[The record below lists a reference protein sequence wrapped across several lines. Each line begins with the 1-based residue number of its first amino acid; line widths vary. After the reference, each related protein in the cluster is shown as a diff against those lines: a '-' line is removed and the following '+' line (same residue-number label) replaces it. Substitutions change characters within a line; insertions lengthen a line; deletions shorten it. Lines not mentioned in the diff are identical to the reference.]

1 MENFPRPVHH
11 PLAEDLS
18 RRQAFL
24 CSITPFQGL
33 PQSEIATVAAN
44 LETETLPP
52 EHVLF
57 AQEETVITHVLLLE
71 RGRLE
76 RTIQANG
83 QVRVEEILET
93 GRIYGGISILYNNGL
108 STSSVRCLE
117 ETTVHWLD
125 RENFFRLCAKNPA
138 FAGHF
143 KATLR
148 EEDKRL
154 APAPAAATGIPD
166 LEAQASFLSA
176 SVTEITQAF
185 PACTGATPIRRA
197 AELMTTSRQS
207 AIMVTDDNGQ
217 PQGIITD
224 FDLRKKVV
232 AGGLNSDT
240 PAAAIM
246 STPLL
251 TVPADTRIFEAMLTM
266 MRRQVKH
273 LGVLRGERMEG
284 MVTERD
290 LLLARTPSPI
300 MLAHGI
306 HTARTTAEIK
316 AGYAQLP
323 ELIEQLIVSGAKA
336 DHLNSIITAFT
347 DAALTRVMEM
357 ALESAGP
364 PPAPFA
370 FLLFG
375 SEGRREQTLKT
386 DQDNAIVFDDVPPE
400 AEQDVRDYFLSLG
413 TRVCD
418 DLHAIGQTH
427 CENNIMAKNPEWCQP
442 LHQWQL
448 YYRRW
453 VASDDPDRLLN
464 ANIFFDFRLGYG
476 QEGLCKT
483 LHETLFEQLA
493 EYSGFLRHMAR
504 NTVSFKPPLGFFG
517 NFVLEE
523 RSDRKGGL
531 DIKSAM
537 RLVVDFARIYAM
549 QGHIRETGTIK
560 RLGMIH
566 AQNGLDRKEHDELVH
581 AYEYLMFQRLK
592 HQARRITRDGST
604 PDNYLRPGDL
614 TQIEQQ
620 SLKEAFK
627 CIRIAQAKMRLD
639 FFLNFP

>member
-11 PLAEDLS
+11 PLAEDLG

-57 AQEETVITHVLLLE
+57 AQDETVITHVLLLE

-93 GRIYGGISILYNNGL
+93 GRIYGGISILYNNGI

-125 RENFFRLCAKNPA
+125 RENFFRLCAKHPA

-148 EEDKRL
+148 EEDKLL
-154 APAPAAATGIPD
+154 APAPVATTGIPD

-176 SVTEITQAF
+176 SVKGITQAF

-224 FDLRKKVV
+224 YDLRKKVV

-290 LLLARTPSPI
+290 LFLASTPSPDHPGARHPHRPDCGDQGR
-300 MLAHGI
+300 LCPTAAADRATDRRRRQGRPPQRHHHRLYRCGHDSASWRWPKGI
-306 HTARTTAEIK
+306 
-316 AGYAQLP
+316 P
-323 ELIEQLIVSGAKA
+323 
-336 DHLNSIITAFT
+336 
-347 DAALTRVMEM
+347 
-357 ALESAGP
+357 GP

-386 DQDNAIVFDDVPPE
+386 DQDNAIVFEDVPVE
-400 AEQDVRDYFLSLG
+400 KEQGSGPIFSLG

-418 DLHAIGQTH
+418 DG
-427 CENNIMAKNPEWCQP
+427 
-442 LHQWQL
+442 
-448 YYRRW
+448 
-453 VASDDPDRLLN
+453 
-464 ANIFFDFRLGYG
+464 
-476 QEGLCKT
+476 
-483 LHETLFEQLA
+483 
-493 EYSGFLRHMAR
+493 
-504 NTVSFKPPLGFFG
+504 
-517 NFVLEE
+517 
-523 RSDRKGGL
+523 
-531 DIKSAM
+531 
-537 RLVVDFARIYAM
+537 
-549 QGHIRETGTIK
+549 
-560 RLGMIH
+560 
-566 AQNGLDRKEHDELVH
+566 
-581 AYEYLMFQRLK
+581 
-592 HQARRITRDGST
+592 
-604 PDNYLRPGDL
+604 
-614 TQIEQQ
+614 
-620 SLKEAFK
+620 
-627 CIRIAQAKMRLD
+627 
-639 FFLNFP
+639 